1 MSVASIQHPKSRF
14 QNQLF
19 WTLILSTVTLV
30 GCGRLP
36 LLHHDPPPLPVFLDN
51 PLLMPTTNSDFLW
64 DQLADAIDDFFPID
78 REDRVKTIGGN
89 VTEGRLETFYITGAT
104 YLEPWR
110 GDSAPGYERLQS
122 TFQSIRRRASAR
134 VTPGQGGYFVEI
146 IVTKELEDLYQ
157 PEQATVGGSTLRHDG
172 SVVRTEVR
180 PGSGPATL
188 GWISLG
194 RDIQLEQRLLS
205 DIYARVAGALPAAPA
220 LKANEEEL
228 PAPE

>member
-1 MSVASIQHPKSRF
+1 MFFSSIQNPKSKI
-14 QNQLF
+14 QNQLLQ
-19 WTLILSTVTLV
+19 TLILLTITIA

-36 LLHHDPPPLPVFLDN
+36 LLNREPPPLPVFLDN
-51 PLLMPTTNSDFLW
+51 PLLMPTGDADFLW
-64 DQLADAIDDFFPID
+64 DQLVDSIDDFFPID
-78 REDRVKTIGGN
+78 REDRLKVIGDN
-89 VTEGRLETFYITGAT
+89 VTEGRLETFHITGAT

-122 TFQSIRRRASAR
+122 TFQSIRRRATAR
-134 VTPGQGGYFVEI
+134 VTLGQGGYLVEI

-188 GWISLG
+188 GWIALG
-194 RDIQLEQRLLS
+194 RDVQLEQRLLS
-205 DIYARVAGALPAAPA
+205 DVYARVAGAQ
-220 LKANEEEL
+220 
-228 PAPE
+228 